1 MLAVTSGAAPRSP
14 PGTRTSPASPP
25 SGWPDAHHSAG
36 VLGAGALGTIYAA
49 HLSRAGIDV
58 AFVATESRADRLS
71 RGDLTVNG
79 ASVDI
84 PATPRPAGTPPSTSP
99 SSRSWRSS
107 SRTPSTRPAE
117 PYEAGSIAESW
128 RQQPGNPAYGT
139 DLTLDELPDALA
151 RADVERAP
159 RRRDLVV
166 AVFAERLGTGPTPDA
181 EWGVAVSRPAQRLA
195 LTVVVIHE

>member
-1 MLAVTSGAAPRSP
+1 MAQ
-14 PGTRTSPASPP
+14 
-25 SGWPDAHHSAG
+25 
-36 VLGAGALGTIYAA
+36 
-49 HLSRAGIDV
+49 HLDDSLDQTG
-58 AFVATESRADRLS
+58 
-71 RGDLTVNG
+71 
-79 ASVDI
+79 
-84 PATPRPAGTPPSTSP
+84 P
-99 SSRSWRSS
+99 
-107 SRTPSTRPAE
+107 E

-139 DLTLDELPDALA
+139 DLTLDEAPDALA